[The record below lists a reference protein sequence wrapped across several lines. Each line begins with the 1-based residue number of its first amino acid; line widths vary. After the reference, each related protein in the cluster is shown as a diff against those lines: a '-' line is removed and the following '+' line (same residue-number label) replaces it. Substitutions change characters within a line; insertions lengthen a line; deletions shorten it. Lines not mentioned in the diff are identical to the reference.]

1 MSSAPQ
7 FAIDPQEFWRDP
19 YPTFARMR
27 RAAPICFVPQLNSTL
42 FTRRDDIFV
51 CEKRIDI
58 FSSHQPAGLMN
69 RLMGHNMMRKDGE
82 AHMAERRAI
91 FPSVSPRAVK
101 EHWSAQFQAI
111 ADRVVAELEPA
122 GQAELVKQLALP
134 LSA

>member
-51 CEKRIDI
+51 CEKRIDV
-58 FSSHQPAGLMN
+58 FSSHPPAGLMN
-69 RLMGHNMMRKDGE
+69 RPMGPNMNLKHGN
-82 AHMAERRAI
+82 AHLAERAVYFPAVSLKATRAQWLD
-91 FPSVSPRAVK
+91 
-101 EHWSAQFQAI
+101 EFQ
-111 ADRVVAELEPA
+111 RH
-122 GQAELVKQLALP
+122 
-134 LSA
+134 